1 MLQGASVELVT
12 ITADRC
18 MDIEGGVATDGWREG
33 GSDTCAVAHMA
44 VENLEGREKP
54 WDSCRDRKS
63 EVQYWQKLHLGA
75 NSFKVSLA
83 RG

>member
-18 MDIEGGVATDGWREG
+18 MDMEGGVATDGWREG

-44 VENLEGREKP
+44 VAWKGERSLGNRAGIEN
-54 WDSCRDRKS
+54 
-63 EVQYWQKLHLGA
+63 QKFNIGK
-75 NSFKVSLA
+75 NCT
-83 RG
+83 